1 MALLINL
8 CLLSLQKLKKK
19 NKNTTCIERKFP
31 LFHGF
36 KLMLRKQMLKSEVHL
51 KGEIYFKNV

>member
-8 CLLSLQKLKKK
+8 CLLSLQKFKK
-19 NKNTTCIERKFP
+19 KNTTCTESKFP
-31 LFHGF
+31 LFYGL

-51 KGEIYFKNV
+51 KEEIYFKNV